1 MGRPG
6 GAAGL
11 GRRGVSR
18 IRALLAGHWVA
29 LLCVVLVA
37 VLGPVVPGF
46 SSAANLRNV
55 FSSLLPLL
63 AVAVGQ
69 TLVLI
74 TGGIDLSVTAVVAL
88 ASVLGARVMTGDGGL
103 LAGSP
108 LAVPGAVAAMLATGL
123 AVGAVNGLSVA
134 RLRMPPF
141 LATLAVMIFASGFAI
156 WLTRSAN
163 ITGLPEGF
171 RLLGAGTLGPV
182 PTALLVVG
190 PLALGA
196 HLLLTRT
203 VLGRWLFAVGGNART
218 ARVSGV
224 PVERVVLLAYVACAG
239 CAAVAS
245 VLYTA
250 RLETGSPVLG
260 QRILLD
266 VIGAVVIGGTSLFG
280 GRGSVLGT
288 VYGALFITLLDN
300 GLNLMGL
307 SSFTVLMVKGT
318 VILAAALVDAAR
330 ERLEGAR

>member
-1 MGRPG
+1 
-6 GAAGL
+6 
-11 GRRGVSR
+11 VSR
-18 IRALLAGHWVA
+18 TRIKEVLSGHWVA
-29 LLCVVLVA
+29 LLCVVLVL

-46 SSAANLRNV
+46 ASAANLRNV
-55 FSSLLPLL
+55 VSSLLPLL

-88 ASVLGARVMTGDGGL
+88 ASVLGARVMTADGGL
-103 LAGSP
+103 LAGHP
-108 LAVPGAVAAMLATGL
+108 LAVPAAVLVMMATGL
-123 AVGAVNGLSVA
+123 VVGTVNGLSVA

-141 LATLAVMIFASGFAI
+141 LATLAMMTFASGFAI

-163 ITGLPEGF
+163 IAGLPEGF
-171 RLLGAGTLGPV
+171 RLLGAGSLGPL

-196 HLLLTRT
+196 HVLLTRT
-203 VLGRWLFAVGGNART
+203 VPGRWLFAVGGNART

-224 PVERVVLLAYVACAG
+224 PVERVVLFAYVACAA
-239 CAAVAS
+239 CAAAAS
-245 VLYTA
+245 ILYTA

-307 SSFTVLMVKGT
+307 SSFSVLMVKGT
-318 VILAAALVDAAR
+318 VILAAALVDAVR
-330 ERLEGAR
+330 ERLEQGR

>member
-1 MGRPG
+1 M
-6 GAAGL
+6 
-11 GRRGVSR
+11 SR
-18 IRALLAGHWVA
+18 IRFKEVLSGHWVA
-29 LLCVVLVA
+29 LLCLVLVL

-46 SSAANLRNV
+46 ASAANLRNV

-88 ASVLGARVMTGDGGL
+88 ASVLGARVMTADGGL

-108 LAVPGAVAAMLATGL
+108 LAVPVAVVVMLATGL
-123 AVGAVNGLSVA
+123 VVGTINGLSVA

-141 LATLAVMIFASGFAI
+141 LATLAVMTFASGFAI

-163 ITGLPEGF
+163 IAGLPEGF
-171 RLLGAGTLGPV
+171 RLLGAGSLGELV
-182 PTALLVVG
+182 PLPTPLLVVG
-190 PLALGA
+190 PLVLGA
-196 HLLLTRT
+196 HVLLTRT

-224 PVERVVLLAYVACAG
+224 PVERVVLFAYVACAA

-245 VLYTA
+245 ILYTA

-307 SSFTVLMVKGT
+307 SSFSVLMVKGT
-318 VILAAALVDAAR
+318 VILAAALVDAIR
-330 ERLEGAR
+330 ERLEQGR

>member
-1 MGRPG
+1 V
-6 GAAGL
+6 
-11 GRRGVSR
+11 RRSR
-18 IRALLAGHWVA
+18 ILALLADHWVA

-37 VLGPVVPGF
+37 ALGPVVPGF
-46 SSAANLRNV
+46 SSTANLRNV

-103 LAGSP
+103 LAGH
-108 LAVPGAVAAMLATGL
+108 LMAVPVALSVMLAAGL
-123 AVGAVNGLSVA
+123 AVGTVNGLSVS

-141 LATLAVMIFASGFAI
+141 LATLSVMIFAGGFAI
-156 WLTRSAN
+156 WLTRSSN

-171 RLLGAGTLGPV
+171 RLLGAASLGELVPV
-182 PTALLVVG
+182 PAALLVVG

-224 PVERVVLLAYVACAG
+224 PVEQVVLFAYVACGA

-245 VLYTA
+245 ILYTA

-280 GRGSVLGT
+280 GRGSILGT

-307 SSFTVLMVKGT
+307 SSFTVLVVKGT
-318 VILAAALVDAAR
+318 VILVAALVDATR
-330 ERLEGAR
+330 ERLERAR

>member
-1 MGRPG
+1 M
-6 GAAGL
+6 
-11 GRRGVSR
+11 SR
-18 IRALLAGHWVA
+18 IRFKEVLSGHWVA
-29 LLCVVLVA
+29 LLCLVLVL

-46 SSAANLRNV
+46 ASAANLRNV

-88 ASVLGARVMTGDGGL
+88 ASVLGARVMTADGGL

-108 LAVPGAVAAMLATGL
+108 LAVPVAVVVMLATGL
-123 AVGAVNGLSVA
+123 VVGTINGLSVA

-141 LATLAVMIFASGFAI
+141 LATLAVMTFASGFAI

-163 ITGLPEGF
+163 IAGLPEGF
-171 RLLGAGTLGPV
+171 RLLGAGSLGELV
-182 PTALLVVG
+182 PLPTPLLVVG

-196 HLLLTRT
+196 HVLLTRT

-224 PVERVVLLAYVACAG
+224 PVERVVLFAYVACAA

-245 VLYTA
+245 ILYTA

-307 SSFTVLMVKGT
+307 SSFSVLMVKGT
-318 VILAAALVDAAR
+318 VILAAALVDAIR
-330 ERLEGAR
+330 ERLEQGR

>member
-1 MGRPG
+1 
-6 GAAGL
+6 
-11 GRRGVSR
+11 VSR
-18 IRALLAGHWVA
+18 VRSLLATHWVA
-29 LLCVVLVA
+29 LLCLA
-37 VLGPVVPGF
+37 LGLGLHAVVPGF

-88 ASVLGARVMTGDGGL
+88 TSVLGARVMTADGGL
-103 LAGSP
+103 LAEHP
-108 LAVPGAVAAMLATGL
+108 LAVPAAVVVMLGVAL
-123 AVGAVNGLSVA
+123 LVGSVNGLAVA

-141 LATLAVMIFASGFAI
+141 LATLAVMTFTSGFAI
-156 WLTRSAN
+156 WLTRSAG
-163 ITGLPEGF
+163 IAGLPEGF
-171 RLLGAGTLGPV
+171 RRLGAGTLGPV
-182 PTALLVVG
+182 PSALGVVG
-190 PLALGA
+190 PLALA
-196 HLLLTRT
+196 VHVLLTRT

-224 PVERVVLLAYVACAG
+224 PVERVVLFAYVACAV

-245 VLYTA
+245 ILYTA

-266 VIGAVVIGGTSLFG
+266 VIGAAVIGGTSLFG
-280 GRGSVLGT
+280 GRGGVVGT

-300 GLNLMGL
+300 GLNLTGL
-307 SSFTVLMVKGT
+307 SSFTVLMVKGS

-330 ERLEGAR
+330 ERWEQRR

>member
-1 MGRPG
+1 M
-6 GAAGL
+6 
-11 GRRGVSR
+11 SR
-18 IRALLAGHWVA
+18 IRIKDVLAQHWVA
-29 LLCVVLVA
+29 LLCVVLVLA
-37 VLGPVVPGF
+37 LGPVVPGF
-46 SSAANLRNV
+46 ASAANLRNV

-88 ASVLGARVMTGDGGL
+88 ASVLGARVMTADGGL

-108 LAVPGAVAAMLATGL
+108 LAVPGAVMVMLATGL
-123 AVGAVNGLSVA
+123 VVGGINGLSVA

-141 LATLAVMIFASGFAI
+141 LVTLAVMTFASGLAI

-163 ITGLPEGF
+163 IAGLPEGF
-171 RLLGAGTLGPV
+171 RLLGAGSLGGLAPL
-182 PTALLVVG
+182 PAPLLVVG

-196 HLLLTRT
+196 HVLLTRT

-224 PVERVVLLAYVACAG
+224 PVERVVLFAYVACAG

-245 VLYTA
+245 ILYTA

-280 GRGSVLGT
+280 GRGSVRGT

-300 GLNLMGL
+300 ALNLMGL
-307 SSFTVLMVKGT
+307 SSFSVLMVKGT
-318 VILAAALVDAAR
+318 VILAAALVDAVR
-330 ERLEGAR
+330 ERLEQGR

>member
-1 MGRPG
+1 M
-6 GAAGL
+6 
-11 GRRGVSR
+11 SR
-18 IRALLAGHWVA
+18 VRSVLAGHQVA
-29 LLCVVLVA
+29 LLCLALALVLH
-37 VLGPVVPGF
+37 LVVPGF
-46 SSAANLRNV
+46 SSSANLRNV

-88 ASVLGARVMTGDGGL
+88 ASVLGARVMTADGGL
-103 LAGSP
+103 LAGHS
-108 LAVPGAVAAMLATGL
+108 LAVPAAVLVMLLTGL
-123 AVGAVNGLSVA
+123 VVGAVNGFSVA

-141 LATLAVMIFASGFAI
+141 LATLAVMTFTSGFAI
-156 WLTRSAN
+156 WLTRSEGIA
-163 ITGLPEGF
+163 GLPEGF
-171 RLLGAGTLGPV
+171 RWLGAGSLGPV
-182 PTALLVVG
+182 PIALLVVG
-190 PLALGA
+190 PLALAA
-196 HLLLTRT
+196 HVLLERT

-224 PVERVVLLAYVACAG
+224 PVERVVLFAYVACAV

-245 VLYTA
+245 ILYTA

-307 SSFTVLMVKGT
+307 SSFAVLMVKGS
-318 VILAAALVDAAR
+318 VILVAALVDAIR
-330 ERLEGAR
+330 ERLEQGR

>member
-1 MGRPG
+1 M
-6 GAAGL
+6 
-11 GRRGVSR
+11 SR
-18 IRALLAGHWVA
+18 TRIKEVLSEHWVA
-29 LLCVVLVA
+29 FLCVVLVL

-46 SSAANLRNV
+46 ASAANLRNV
-55 FSSLLPLL
+55 VSSLLPLL

-88 ASVLGARVMTGDGGL
+88 ASVLGARVMTADGGL
-103 LAGSP
+103 LAGHP
-108 LAVPGAVAAMLATGL
+108 LAVPAAVLVMMATGL
-123 AVGAVNGLSVA
+123 VVGTVNGLSVA

-141 LATLAVMIFASGFAI
+141 LATLAIMTFASGFAI
-156 WLTRSAN
+156 WLTRSSN
-163 ITGLPEGF
+163 IASLPEGF
-171 RLLGAGTLGPV
+171 RLLGAGSLGPV
-182 PTALLVVG
+182 PIALLVVG
-190 PLALGA
+190 PLVLGA
-196 HLLLTRT
+196 HVLLTRT

-224 PVERVVLLAYVACAG
+224 PVERVVLFAYVACAA

-245 VLYTA
+245 ILYTS

-288 VYGALFITLLDN
+288 IYGASFITLLDN
-300 GLNLMGL
+300 GLNLMGF

-318 VILAAALVDAAR
+318 VILAAALVDATR
-330 ERLEGAR
+330 ERLEQGR

>member
-1 MGRPG
+1 
-6 GAAGL
+6 
-11 GRRGVSR
+11 VSR
-18 IRALLAGHWVA
+18 DRILELLARHWVA
-29 LLCVVLVA
+29 LLCLVLVA
-37 VLGPVVPGF
+37 VLSPVVPGF
-46 SSAANLRNV
+46 SSAANLRNA

-74 TGGIDLSVTAVVAL
+74 TGGIDLSVTATVAL
-88 ASVLGARVMTGDGGL
+88 ASVLGARVMTEAGGL
-103 LAGSP
+103 LAGHP
-108 LAVPGAVAAMLATGL
+108 LAVPAAVMAMLATGL
-123 AVGAVNGLSVA
+123 VVGAVNGLAVS

-141 LATLAVMIFASGFAI
+141 LATLAVMTFASGFAI
-156 WLTRSAN
+156 WFTRSQGIA
-163 ITGLPEGF
+163 GLPEGF
-171 RLLGAGTLGPV
+171 RLLGAGSIGPV

-190 PLALGA
+190 PLAVVA
-196 HLLLTRT
+196 HVLLTRT

-224 PVERVVLLAYVACAG
+224 PVERVVLFAYVACAA
-239 CAAVAS
+239 CAAAAS
-245 VLYTA
+245 ILYTA

-307 SSFTVLMVKGT
+307 TSFTVLMVKGS
-318 VILAAALVDAAR
+318 VILAAALVDATR
-330 ERLEGAR
+330 ERLEEAR

>member
-1 MGRPG
+1 
-6 GAAGL
+6 
-11 GRRGVSR
+11 VSR
-18 IRALLAGHWVA
+18 ARIFELLAQHR
-29 LLCVVLVA
+29 VA
-37 VLGPVVPGF
+37 VLCVALIAVLAPVVPGF
-46 SSAANLRNV
+46 ASAANLRNV

-69 TLVLI
+69 TIVLI

-88 ASVLGARVMTGDGGL
+88 ASVLGARVMTADGGL
-103 LAGSP
+103 LAGSA
-108 LAVPGAVAAMLATGL
+108 LAVPAAVAVMLATGL
-123 AVGAVNGLSVA
+123 AVGAVNGLAVS

-141 LATLAVMIFASGFAI
+141 LATLAVMTFASGFAI
-156 WLTRSAN
+156 WLTASQG
-163 ITGLPEGF
+163 ISGLPKGF
-171 RLLGAGTLGPV
+171 RLLGAGSLGELAPV
-182 PTALLVVG
+182 PAALLVVG
-190 PLALGA
+190 PLALGV
-196 HLLLTRT
+196 HVLLTRA

-224 PVERVVLLAYVACAG
+224 PVERVVLFAYVACAV

-307 SSFTVLMVKGT
+307 SSFTVLMVKGS
-318 VILAAALVDAAR
+318 VILAAALVDATR
-330 ERLEGAR
+330 ERLEHSR